1 MGYRFRLHS
10 KDLPGSP
17 DIVLPKYKT
26 VIFVH
31 GCFWHRHENCKYAS
45 TPKTRQEFWNKKFTE
60 NIKNQISNNP
70 KLKELFS
77 FDFDNN
83 KINITTIKNIKG
95 LESKAILIWEKLV
108 ELSEN
113 EIYVSMSRARSLLAI
128 AEFK

>member
-1 MGYRFRLHS
+1 MSSG
-10 KDLPGSP
+10 DLN
-17 DIVLPKYKT
+17 VLVSNEEK
-26 VIFVH
+26 I
-31 GCFWHRHENCKYAS
+31 
-45 TPKTRQEFWNKKFTE
+45 E

-77 FDFDNN
+77 FDFDNK

-113 EIYVSMSRARSLLAI
+113 EIYVSMSRARSLLTI

>member
-1 MGYRFRLHS
+1 MVS
-10 KDLPGSP
+10 NEEK
-17 DIVLPKYKT
+17 I
-26 VIFVH
+26 
-31 GCFWHRHENCKYAS
+31 
-45 TPKTRQEFWNKKFTE
+45 E

>member
-1 MGYRFRLHS
+1 MFL
-10 KDLPGSP
+10 
-17 DIVLPKYKT
+17 I
-26 VIFVH
+26 
-31 GCFWHRHENCKYAS
+31 N
-45 TPKTRQEFWNKKFTE
+45 KFTLSRGELNVLVSNEEKIE

-77 FDFDNN
+77 FDFDNK

>member
-1 MGYRFRLHS
+1 MFL
-10 KDLPGSP
+10 
-17 DIVLPKYKT
+17 I
-26 VIFVH
+26 
-31 GCFWHRHENCKYAS
+31 N
-45 TPKTRQEFWNKKFTE
+45 KFTLSRGELNVLVSNEEKIE

-70 KLKELFS
+70 KLKEIFS

-83 KINITTIKNIKG
+83 KINIMTIKNIKG

>member
-1 MGYRFRLHS
+1 MFL
-10 KDLPGSP
+10 
-17 DIVLPKYKT
+17 I
-26 VIFVH
+26 
-31 GCFWHRHENCKYAS
+31 N
-45 TPKTRQEFWNKKFTE
+45 KFTLSRGELNVLVSNEEKIE

-83 KINITTIKNIKG
+83 KINIMTIKNIKG

>member
-1 MGYRFRLHS
+1 MFL
-10 KDLPGSP
+10 
-17 DIVLPKYKT
+17 I
-26 VIFVH
+26 
-31 GCFWHRHENCKYAS
+31 N
-45 TPKTRQEFWNKKFTE
+45 KFTLSRGELNVLVSNEEKIE